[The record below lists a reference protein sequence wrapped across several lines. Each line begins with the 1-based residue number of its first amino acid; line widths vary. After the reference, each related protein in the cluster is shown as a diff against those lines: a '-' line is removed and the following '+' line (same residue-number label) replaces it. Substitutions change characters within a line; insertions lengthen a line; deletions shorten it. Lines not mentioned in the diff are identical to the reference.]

1 MKEPDIPES
10 PVPVYA
16 TLEDWILHESI
27 PFSLDS
33 PESLNAAV
41 DKLVASLDPRVE
53 LLGFG
58 EALHGGEEIL
68 MLRNRL
74 FQYLVQKHGYSAIAI
89 ESSFPRGHGVNEY
102 VAGHG
107 PASFEA
113 VQETGF
119 SHGFGRLGANRE
131 LVEWMLQYNA
141 DPSHPVKVRFYGFDS
156 PTEMSGGDSPRQLL
170 QFVLGYLDSVDPA
183 IGREHRGRIEPLLG
197 KDADWERTATIPD
210 PVNSP
215 DLSPDTTGS
224 IRIETETLITELR
237 QRRTD
242 LVAKSDES
250 QYQEAAHYASL
261 ALQLLDYHT
270 VLAQKSRDR
279 IARILGLRDVMMADN
294 LEYMVARERGR
305 GKVFAFAHNS
315 HLQRGPARWQM
326 GRNLLTWRSA
336 GLHLE
341 EKLGPGYAVI
351 GSLVGISEEN
361 GIGQPEAGT
370 PEALLAAVPG
380 TVLFIPTYRG
390 EGLPAPAIAALP
402 VRSGS
407 AKNPT
412 YFPLT
417 PQSLTDFDWLAVLD
431 STGYSRG
438 GPQLPG

>member
-1 MKEPDIPES
+1 
-10 PVPVYA
+10 
-16 TLEDWILHESI
+16 
-27 PFSLDS
+27 
-33 PESLNAAV
+33 
-41 DKLVASLDPRVE
+41 
-53 LLGFG
+53 
-58 EALHGGEEIL
+58 
-68 MLRNRL
+68 
-74 FQYLVQKHGYSAIAI
+74 
-89 ESSFPRGHGVNEY
+89 
-102 VAGHG
+102 
-107 PASFEA
+107 
-113 VQETGF
+113 
-119 SHGFGRLGANRE
+119 
-131 LVEWMLQYNA
+131 
-141 DPSHPVKVRFYGFDS
+141 
-156 PTEMSGGDSPRQLL
+156 
-170 QFVLGYLDSVDPA
+170 
-183 IGREHRGRIEPLLG
+183 
-197 KDADWERTATIPD
+197 
-210 PVNSP
+210 
-215 DLSPDTTGS
+215 
-224 IRIETETLITELR
+224 
-237 QRRTD
+237 
-242 LVAKSDES
+242 VAKSDES

-380 TVLFIPTYRG
+380 TVLFIPTHRG